1 MTCYE
6 TICFIIQILGFLI
19 LAIMVYSIKAKERAE
34 EEEAKRVEDYNYFFN
49 CQYKTMEQVYKHEAE
64 EYRHWQHFGFKYGC
78 RSPEEMR
85 MLIDD
90 LVRKINKLE
99 TNNGTH

>member
-6 TICFIIQILGFLI
+6 TICTIIQILGFVI
-19 LAIMVYSIKAKERAE
+19 LAIMVYSIKAKERAK
-34 EEEAKRVEDYNYFFN
+34 EEEAKRVMDYNFAYG
-49 CQYKTMEQVYKHEAE
+49 QYKTMEQVYKHEAE
-64 EYRHWQHFGFKYGC
+64 EYRHWLHFGLKYGC

-90 LVRKINKLE
+90 LVKKINKME
-99 TNNGTH
+99 AK

>member
-6 TICFIIQILGFLI
+6 TVCTIVQILGFLI

-34 EEEAKRVEDYNYFFN
+34 EEEAKRVTDYNFY
-49 CQYKTMEQVYKHEAE
+49 CGHYKAMEQVYKHEAE
-64 EYRHWQHFGFKYGC
+64 EYRKWQIFGFKYGC

-85 MLIDD
+85 VLIDD

-99 TNNGTH
+99 ANNGTH

>member
-6 TICFIIQILGFLI
+6 TICTIIQILGFVI

-34 EEEAKRVEDYNYFFN
+34 EEEAKRADT
-49 CQYKTMEQVYKHEAE
+49 YKFAEWRYKNMEQAYKREAE
-64 EYRHWQHFGFKYGC
+64 EYSRWLHFALKYGC

-85 MLIDD
+85 VLIDD
-90 LVRKINKLE
+90 LIKQINRLE
-99 TNNGTH
+99 VK

>member
-6 TICFIIQILGFLI
+6 TICTIIQTLGFLI

-34 EEEAKRVEDYNYFFN
+34 EEEAKRVEDYTFAEWR
-49 CQYKTMEQVYKHEAE
+49 YKNMEQVYKREAE
-64 EYRHWQHFGFKYGC
+64 EFRHWQHFGFKYGC

-85 MLIDD
+85 ILIED
-90 LVRKINKLE
+90 LVSKINELE
-99 TNNGTH
+99 AK

>member
-6 TICFIIQILGFLI
+6 TICLIIQMLGFLT

-34 EEEAKRVEDYNYFFN
+34 EEEARRVEVYTFAEWR
-49 CQYKTMEQVYKHEAE
+49 YKNMEQAYKREAE
-64 EYRHWQHFGFKYGC
+64 EYSRWIHFASKWGC

-85 MLIDD
+85 VLIDD
-90 LVRKINKLE
+90 LISKIDRLE
-99 TNNGTH
+99 VNNGTH